1 MRLCAMAKPKCRT
14 EGCLWLSPCRK
25 GFLLAGEFKMCSKGL
40 HTNVEDATSFVR
52 LALCS
57 AQTFVMRGEGTLFHG
72 NNLLQTAYCGELVSA
87 G

>member
-52 LALCS
+52 LAAFCADLCD
-57 AQTFVMRGEGTLFHG
+57 TGRGDIISR
-72 NNLLQTAYCGELVSA
+72 Q
-87 G
+87 